1 MRRSEL
7 IATLST
13 ALLFIALEVISI
25 VMVSHSG
32 VVQRYRIMG
41 AVRNSQTGMWNT
53 TRKVQYFINYRV
65 ENEKLAQENLL
76 LHSEIER
83 YKAAIAT
90 VDSVKIE
97 GGYDYTLARV
107 IKNSTN
113 KQHNYIIINRGES
126 DGIKVGMGVVTDNG
140 IVGVVNAVNRHY
152 SQIVSFLSAGQKV
165 SAKVAKDGSFGPLSW
180 EGHSV
185 RKAHLSEIP
194 AHTEVVVGDTIST
207 SGFSTIYPPD
217 IPLGRVTKVIDNG
230 VSIDLNVELFQNFS
244 AIQHVYVISN
254 RDEEEIKSFEQ

>member
-25 VMVSHSG
+25 VMVSHNG

-53 TRKVQYFINYRV
+53 SRKVHYFVNYRV
-65 ENEKLAQENLL
+65 ENEKLANENLL
-76 LHSEIER
+76 LHKELER
-83 YKAAIAT
+83 YKAAIASI
-90 VDSVKIE
+90 DSMKIE
-97 GGYDYTLARV
+97 GGYVYTLARV

-113 KQHNYIIINRGES
+113 KQQNFIIINRGSS
-126 DGIKVGMGVVTDNG
+126 DGVKVGQGVVTDNG
-140 IVGVVNAVNRHY
+140 IVGVVNATDKHY
-152 SQIVSFLSAGQKV
+152 SQVISFLSAGQKV
-165 SAKVAKDGSFGPLSW
+165 SAKVAKSGAFGPLAW

-185 RKAHLSEIP
+185 RKARLSEIA
-194 AHTEVVVGDTIST
+194 AHSEVVVGDTVST

-217 IPLGRVTKVIDNG
+217 IPLGRVTKIIDNG
-230 VSIDLNVELFQNFS
+230 VSVDLNLELFQNFS
-244 AIQHVYVISN
+244 ALQHVYVITN
-254 RDEEEIKSFEQ
+254 TDQEEITGFEQ

>member
-7 IATLST
+7 IAILST
-13 ALLFIALEVISI
+13 ALLFIALEVISV

-41 AVRNSQTGMWNT
+41 AVRSSQTGMWNT

-65 ENEKLAQENLL
+65 ENEKLANENLL
-76 LHSEIER
+76 LHEEIER
-83 YKAAIAT
+83 YKAAVASL
-90 VDSVKIE
+90 DSVKIE
-97 GGYDYTLARV
+97 GGYVYTLARV

-113 KQHNYIIINRGES
+113 KQQNYIIINRGES

-140 IVGVVNAVNRHY
+140 VVGVVNATDRHY
-152 SQIVSFLSAGQKV
+152 SQVISFLSAGQKV
-165 SAKVAKDGSFGPLSW
+165 SAKIAKNGAFGPLAW

-194 AHTEVVVGDTIST
+194 AHTDVVVGDTIST

-217 IPLGRVTKVIDNG
+217 IPLGKVTKVFDNG
-230 VSIDLNVELFQNFS
+230 VSIDLNMELFQNFS
-244 AIQHVYVISN
+244 ALQHVYVVSN
-254 RDEEEIKSFEQ
+254 TDEEEIRRLDQ